1 MKEFSELGFEPSS
14 DFCPALGAASSPRLV
29 TLTRHVLVPCPF
41 PPLSHSAWLRGYPE
55 ARGGQTPGRR
65 QEAHPARREG
75 PGRSAP
81 APLALPLSMVKA
93 AG

>member
-1 MKEFSELGFEPSS
+1 MKESAELGFEL
-14 DFCPALGAASSPRLV
+14 FCPALCATPSALLV
-29 TLTRHVLVPCPF
+29 TLTRHVLVPCPL
-41 PPLSHSAWLRGYPE
+41 PPLSHSVRLGGYPE
-55 ARGGQTPGRR
+55 ARSGQARGRG

>member
-1 MKEFSELGFEPSS
+1 MEFSEPGFEPSAAFS
-14 DFCPALGAASSPRLV
+14 LALGAAPSPRPV
-29 TLTRHVLVPCPF
+29 TLTRHVLVPCPL
-41 PPLSHSAWLRGYPE
+41 PPLSHSTRLWGFPE
-55 ARGGQTPGRR
+55 ARGGQARGRG

-81 APLALPLSMVKA
+81 APPALPLSMVKA